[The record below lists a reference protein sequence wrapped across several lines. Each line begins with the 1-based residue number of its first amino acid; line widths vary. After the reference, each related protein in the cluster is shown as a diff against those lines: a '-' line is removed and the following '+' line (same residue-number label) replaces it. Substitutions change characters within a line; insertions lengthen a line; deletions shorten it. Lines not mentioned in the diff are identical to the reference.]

1 MHAGEQTWYGD
12 AGKEPG
18 CKQRRLKV
26 MKAVQGDD
34 LSAVIHFQTQHTIEG
49 KLVDLLCLLVLC
61 DTHVHVVA

>member
-1 MHAGEQTWYGD
+1 M
-12 AGKEPG
+12 
-18 CKQRRLKV
+18 RRLKV

>member
-1 MHAGEQTWYGD
+1 MVMQARSQ
-12 AGKEPG
+12 AVM
-18 CKQRRLKV
+18 RRLKV